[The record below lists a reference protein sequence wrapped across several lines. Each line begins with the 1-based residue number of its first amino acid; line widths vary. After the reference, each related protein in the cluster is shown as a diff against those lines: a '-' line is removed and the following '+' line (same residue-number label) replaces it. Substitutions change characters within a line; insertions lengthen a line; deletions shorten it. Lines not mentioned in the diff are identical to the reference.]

1 VQVNSFF
8 SLRIENLTHLIV
20 ELVHLLEFNEVANH
34 EQFDKFKDGLW
45 KQIIFIF
52 IAYE

>member
-20 ELVHLLEFNEVANH
+20 ELVHLLGFNEVVNP
-34 EQFDKFKDGLW
+34 EQFDKFKRRIVEANNFYLHSV
-45 KQIIFIF
+45 
-52 IAYE
+52 